1 MNLNYEKY
9 ANGLIPTIVQDAET
23 RVVLMLGF
31 MNEDAIDQT
40 QETARVTFYSRSRQQ
55 LWTKGETS
63 GNYLDVVSIETDCDE
78 DTLLIF
84 ARPSGPVCHTGSATC
99 FGESNSKQS
108 PTDLLL
114 VLEKVIDERRY
125 ERTEQSYVAS
135 LFEKGINKIAQK
147 VGEEA
152 VELVIEATGD
162 DLDKFK
168 SEASDL
174 LFHYLILLRAKGIS
188 ITDVIEE
195 LEGRRK

>member
-9 ANGLIPTIVQDAET
+9 ADGLIPTIVQDAET

-31 MNEDAIDQT
+31 MNEDAVDQT

-108 PTDLLL
+108 PTDFLL
-114 VLEKVIDERRY
+114 VLEKVIDERRC

-147 VGEEA
+147 LGEEA

-162 DLDKFK
+162 DLGKFK